1 VDTKEYIESGILE
14 ACVLCALSQ
23 EEQQQVYANVVLYPE
38 LDREVREIEQNL
50 FRYCE
55 TQALTP
61 PPHLEAR
68 IMQTVPGL
76 DTKGTQAETSSPKVI
91 KTIPL
96 APTNT
101 RSTFVWRNA
110 AALALLIGSLAVN
123 YYFWSQGRH
132 ERQETLAIT
141 EQMSKLQNDQ
151 KQLADQL
158 GIYQSAKAMMAD
170 TGTQTIVMHTMLP
183 GHPMAATV
191 YWRKASGEAFI
202 AMDALPT
209 PPGGMQYQLWVIQ
222 NGKPVSMGTLPN
234 NMANSSVMQKVN
246 MQVTAGEAFAI
257 SLEKRGGN
265 PTPTA
270 VYVLGKA

>member
-14 ACVLCALSQ
+14 ACVLGALTQ
-23 EEQQQVYANVVLYPE
+23 EEQQEVYSQVSLYTE
-38 LDREVREIEQNL
+38 LAREIREIEQNL

-55 TQALTP
+55 AQALTP
-61 PPHLEAR
+61 PAHMEAR
-68 IMQTVPGL
+68 IMQAIPGL
-76 DTKGTQAETSSPKVI
+76 NTKSMEAGATNPKVI
-91 KTIPL
+91 KTIPV
-96 APTNT
+96 APAYAPP
-101 RSTFVWRNA
+101 TFVWRNA

-132 ERQETLAIT
+132 EREKTLAIT
-141 EQMSKLQNDQ
+141 EQMSKLQDDQ
-151 KQLADQL
+151 KQLTEQL
-158 GIYQSAKAMMAD
+158 STYQSAKAMMAD

-183 GHPMAATV
+183 GHPMAATM
-191 YWRKASGEAFI
+191 YWRKASGEAFV
-202 AMDALPT
+202 AMDALPP

-222 NGKPVSMGTLPN
+222 NGKPVSMGTLPD

-246 MQVTAGEAFAI
+246 MQVTAGDAFAI